1 MKRLLTLSLFA
12 LMCLFVTAQTTIS
25 FKGQDDDGQQV
36 QLDRVVIT
44 NHSKGWQQTLYWPET
59 SLTLK
64 NGTDIDNIAG
74 TNDNSPLRL
83 SQNNPNPFNGS
94 THVNLT
100 LADAGEVTME
110 ITDMNGRT
118 VVGANNYSPL
128 QTGTHQFLL
137 NLANAGTYILT
148 ARQNKK
154 ATSIKM
160 VCNEGRG
167 ADKIEYQGI
176 VGANNYSPL
185 HGDQMEYVGYAIIN
199 GIEVESQHIMKT
211 QVIEQTLTL
220 QFTKRHFV
228 TPSEKNAI
236 RTSSKGK
243 SGNAKPADDTEGFR
257 VALSLSPFSLNQF
270 EQGYSFVIGDSVATT
285 PEQLQSIYRSL
296 GSTEM
301 YVRIATKRHKTAEN
315 TTDGEPDENANVH
328 TFDQGMRLC
337 RIAASLNI
345 PINPEIM
352 CAYTYMDMDR
362 VQPPRFDEYPEI
374 YALQNGKDWS
384 ELSLDEVCAV
394 LEAYG
399 EFVADSILATGC
411 TVNNWNLGNEA
422 NFGFAGI
429 GMGVET
435 AIDAKLGKASAMKR
449 YMASIFSTWWLKK
462 HVWNYNV
469 EEFKAVK
476 AGILKAYAKAGI
488 DASKVKFSTH
498 IATVVF
504 TPRTSASYFQ
514 YMKKHGYAMETAG
527 ISYYPSTPAM
537 SFNKKKLLT
546 KTITKINKKC
556 GTPVF
561 IGEFSYPS
569 GKMEGPFAG
578 WNKKLKGY
586 EKDQQGQANIYRDVM
601 NWGKTH
607 GMAGIRYWAPDY
619 EGWYAMSMFEFSNKV
634 GKAKTILKT
643 HKEIV
648 GD

>member
-1 MKRLLTLSLFA
+1 MKRLLTLSLLV
-12 LMCLFVTAQTTIS
+12 LMCLFAVAQTTIS

-74 TNDNSPLRL
+74 ANDNTPLRL

-100 LADAGEVTME
+100 LADAGEVNIE
-110 ITDMNGRT
+110 ITDMNGRFVET
-118 VVGANNYSPL
+118 QNFSSLHA
-128 QTGTHQFLL
+128 GTHQFRL
-137 NLANAGTYILT
+137 NLANTGTYILT

-154 ATSIKM
+154 VTSIKM

-167 ADKIEYQGI
+167 ADKIDYNGI
-176 VGANNYSPL
+176 AESNSYSPQT
-185 HGDQMEYVGYAIIN
+185 GDQMEYVGYAIVN
-199 GIEVESQHIMKT
+199 GMEVESQHIMKT

-228 TPSEKNAI
+228 SPSEENAFI
-236 RTSSKGK
+236 SSSKGK
-243 SGNAKPADDTEGFR
+243 SGNAKPADDSEGFR

-270 EQGYSFVIGDSVATT
+270 DDGYTFVIGDSVATT

-328 TFDQGMRLC
+328 TFDQGLRLC

-362 VQPPRFDEYPEI
+362 IQPPRFDEYPEI
-374 YALQNGKDWS
+374 FALQNGKDWS

-449 YMASIFSTWWLKK
+449 YMASMFSTWWLKK

-469 EEFKAVK
+469 KEFAAVK

-504 TPRTSASYFQ
+504 TPRTSASYFR

-527 ISYYPSTPAM
+527 ISYYPSAPAM

-619 EGWYAMSMFEFSNKV
+619 EGWYAMSMFEFSDKK
-634 GKAKTILKT
+634 GTAKILLKS

-648 GD
+648 GE